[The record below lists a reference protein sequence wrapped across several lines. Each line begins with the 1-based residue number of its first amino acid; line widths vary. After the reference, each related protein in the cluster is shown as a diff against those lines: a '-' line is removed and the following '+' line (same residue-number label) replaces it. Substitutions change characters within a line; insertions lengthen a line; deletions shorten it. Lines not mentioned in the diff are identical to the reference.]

1 MLKRKAFNKIFITT
15 IVFFLVFSLYTLKG
29 IKIKTEQKNT
39 NKKEISSIYTLNDDN
54 YLSKT
59 TVYVNK
65 QLPLESKIKEK
76 LEIMIKENNKNTLL
90 PSYFNPILPKNTKIE
105 KVEVED
111 SLVKLYFS
119 KELMDISE
127 KQAENMIEAI
137 TYSITDENILGIEI
151 YVDESMLK
159 YVPHTKKEIPTI
171 LTKEFGINKVYE
183 ISNMDNI
190 EKIEMIYYSE
200 SNGKYYET
208 PVTKYIN
215 CNKEKLEIILDDLET
230 ITNGANILTLMD
242 NVEIL
247 DYKIS
252 KKDITINLNKDISKK
267 EEEILTKSIFNNY
280 NIDKIT
286 ILINN
291 QKKIEKNIKTIEK

>member
-159 YVPHTKKEIPTI
+159 YVPHTKKEMPTI